1 MLISSADTLS
11 IGASVA
17 LLLLGIVVWVRNA
30 RAFGNVVFGLLAA
43 SLAYWTAIDWLL
55 GLPWLP
61 PAARTGAKIL
71 FYFTICFGPAIAAH
85 AAAYLARRRFFRT
98 SLFFYGA
105 GALSFLF
112 LTVGLLAK
120 TFPIPFDPEPMLTGG
135 AFLALL
141 ATTASLLGI
150 AVELYPVLFA
160 HTASV
165 LNRRRAAYGLLLLVP
180 FLLAG
185 GFGLVIGP
193 IPSGVALPLLALLFL
208 VFSLLAFLRASFLNV
223 DMSPLEAFYIFLLTF
238 ALLLLLGADNREDIA
253 EISLG
258 AAAVGAFGAYAVRT
272 YRGEKRRR
280 VLAEETTE
288 QLRRLDRAKND
299 FVDMVAHQLRGPLGA
314 IRIAGEMLADG
325 GYGELPEKAKHV
337 AARIEDTATRLL
349 SLSET
354 FLNASRVELGSF
366 VTERVPTDVAAEM
379 KNAIDEMSQFAE
391 EKKIRLTSEFR
402 TPIPP
407 LVRVDRAVLQNA
419 LFNLLD
425 NALKYTARGSVT
437 AYCSLERGN
446 LVIDVVDT
454 GAGLTREEIGDLF
467 KKFHRGSAA
476 RSRETDGTGLG
487 LYVVRRLVSAA
498 GGTITAESPGKGKGS
513 VFTLRLP
520 VTLTDVSS

>member
-17 LLLLGIVVWVRNA
+17 LLLLGLVVWLRNA
-30 RAFGNVVFGLLAA
+30 RALGNALFGLIAA

-55 GLPWLP
+55 GLSSLP
-61 PAARTGAKIL
+61 SIARVAAKIV
-71 FYFTICFGPAIAAH
+71 FYLTVCIGPALAAH
-85 AAAYLARRRFFRT
+85 AAAYVARRRFFRAGV
-98 SLFFYGA
+98 FFYGA
-105 GALSFLF
+105 GSLSFIF
-112 LTVGLLAK
+112 LTVGLLSR
-120 TFPIPFDPEPMLTGG
+120 TLPIPFDSGPLLTGG

-141 ATTASLLGI
+141 ATMASLLGI

-165 LNRRRAAYGLLLLVP
+165 LERRRAAYGLLLLVP

-185 GFGLVIGP
+185 GLGLVVGP
-193 IPSGVALPLLALLFL
+193 IPVGVALPLLALLFL
-208 VFSLLAFLRASFLNV
+208 IFSPLAFLRASFLDV

-238 ALLLLLGADNREDIA
+238 ALLLLLGANSREDAVAIA
-253 EISLG
+253 LG
-258 AAAVGAFGAYAVRT
+258 SAVVGAFGAYAVRT

-288 QLRRLDRAKND
+288 QLRRLDRAKSD
-299 FVDMVAHQLRGPLGA
+299 FVDMVAHQLRSPLGA

-337 AARIEDTATRLL
+337 SARIQDTATRLL
-349 SLSET
+349 SLAET
-354 FLNASRVELGSF
+354 FLNASQVELGSF
-366 VTERVPTDVAAEM
+366 VSERVPTDITKEVE
-379 KNAIDEMSQFAE
+379 NAIAEMSQFAD
-391 EKKIRLTSEFR
+391 EKGIRLRIENR

-407 LVRVDRAVLQNA
+407 LARVDRAVLQNA
-419 LFNLLD
+419 LYNLLD

-437 AYCSLERGN
+437 AYCSVERGN
-446 LVIDVVDT
+446 LVIDIVDT
-454 GAGLTREEIGDLF
+454 GDGLTREEAGELF

-476 RSRETDGTGLG
+476 HSHETDGTGLG

-520 VTLTDVSS
+520 VTLTEVSS